1 MASREDLLQSIQ
13 PGMRLDKDFFLKI
26 YGYELTYP
34 RFSEIALT
42 ALEDAGCSKAR
53 EYYRDIVGAYE
64 AKQEETMKNVAE
76 WYRKQD
82 FCRKKVDGSRG
93 INQGF
98 QSSQKTTFSQK
109 RKESLMKK
117 LKARKK

>member
-13 PGMRLDKDFFLKI
+13 PGMRVDKDFFMRI

-34 RFSEIALT
+34 GFAKT
-42 ALEDAGCSKAR
+42 ALARLESAGCDEIWRYYLVVDGYEQNRDKILKA
-53 EYYRDIVGAYE
+53 VS
-64 AKQEETMKNVAE
+64 E
-76 WYRKQD
+76 WYRQQD
-82 FCRKKVDGSRG
+82 FYRKKVDGSRG

-109 RKESLMKK
+109 RKESLLKK